1 MIYKCK
7 MCGGDLIIENNSVV
21 CECEYCGS
29 KQTIPTADNEKKMN
43 LFNRANY
50 LRLACEFDKAA
61 GIYENILA
69 EYSAE
74 SEAYWG
80 LCLCKYGIEY
90 VDDPLTGKKIPTC
103 HRTSYQSI
111 FEDENFQAALDYA
124 DSVATSVYREEA
136 KEIDRIQKSILDIA
150 SKEEPFDVF
159 ICYKETDE
167 KGERTKDSVLAQDIY
182 DVLTDK
188 GYKVFF
194 SRITL
199 EDKLGQEYEPY
210 IFSALN
216 SAKVMLAIGTKYEYY
231 NAVWVRNE
239 WSRFLEMRMSDK
251 EKTLIPCYA
260 DIDPYDM
267 PAEFKNLQGQDM
279 GKVGFIQ
286 DLLRGIAKIVG
297 KDQVKTE
304 TIVFAGNGSGNES
317 QVVQR
322 GFIALEDGDW
332 NNAKI
337 FFDQALN
344 LNAKSAES
352 YMGQA
357 LAALKCHN
365 IEEFVTH
372 CIGLNH
378 ESEWVK
384 KLITPDE
391 ASIQIKESVMN
402 TYTIPGYLEADTI
415 ADLFNIIVPYYD
427 KTNAYEKQLKE
438 EEEYFETDRLISKAY
453 KYAEGEYAQKL
464 ASAKEK
470 IFTEIT
476 HRRENAL
483 VEEHQDMAVA
493 LQTYKEKV
501 EEAKQQALKLFS
513 EASYRQETDYMNI
526 LSKMESAKTSQ
537 DYYTVEKMFGTMNGY
552 KDCVEKREECRQL
565 GDIQKKKE
573 DKAAELERQRKAAE
587 IKRRWKKIIVIASSI
602 CAVIFIICVL
612 SYINKNVIQPKRKY
626 DKAIELIDNHNY
638 EEGYELLKELGT
650 YKDSLDYVT
659 ENMYQRAVD
668 AFNKGDYKEAQL
680 LFSDI
685 EDYSDAISYLKKLKE
700 ELEYEDALAL
710 YEQGNT
716 DLLFEKYESSDNTK
730 IVDLNQKANYEIAIK
745 LCDEKKYEEAIE
757 YLSKC
762 GEYLDAKEKLNEI
775 AYDAGCNWMKRGF
788 LNKASDCFAKV
799 KDDYE
804 DCQKKKELCDEYKKY
819 TGAWMQKST
828 GVTFKIYVKL
838 DDGFEKALVN
848 YDSSYGI
855 YSFEI
860 AQIDDDVLRYQDRY
874 YSRHASEDCM
884 SDVNL
889 TITWVTEDKSN
900 IKLEVKDVPKYVSLW
915 MPNCYGTLERI
926 ETY

>member
-1 MIYKCK
+1 MNQNAKRIGLGYLVAGVVFTALFFLLPLQRNVTVWIAFFFGIISLLLGYILTYYAFSKGDDVKSRIYGIPLFTIGYKYTGTQIVFSLIVFGLSFLVVIPIWIVVVIEVIILGVFLVG
-7 MCGGDLIIENNSVV
+7 MQAGDIARDMVVQVENNMV
-21 CECEYCGS
+21 
-29 KQTIPTADNEKKMN
+29 
-43 LFNRANY
+43 
-50 LRLACEFDKAA
+50 
-61 GIYENILA
+61 
-69 EYSAE
+69 
-74 SEAYWG
+74 
-80 LCLCKYGIEY
+80 
-90 VDDPLTGKKIPTC
+90 
-103 HRTSYQSI
+103 
-111 FEDENFQAALDYA
+111 
-124 DSVATSVYREEA
+124 
-136 KEIDRIQKSILDIA
+136 
-150 SKEEPFDVF
+150 
-159 ICYKETDE
+159 
-167 KGERTKDSVLAQDIY
+167 
-182 DVLTDK
+182 
-188 GYKVFF
+188 
-194 SRITL
+194 
-199 EDKLGQEYEPY
+199 
-210 IFSALN
+210 
-216 SAKVMLAIGTKYEYY
+216 
-231 NAVWVRNE
+231 
-239 WSRFLEMRMSDK
+239 
-251 EKTLIPCYA
+251 
-260 DIDPYDM
+260 
-267 PAEFKNLQGQDM
+267 
-279 GKVGFIQ
+279 
-286 DLLRGIAKIVG
+286 
-297 KDQVKTE
+297 
-304 TIVFAGNGSGNES
+304 
-317 QVVQR
+317 
-322 GFIALEDGDW
+322 
-332 NNAKI
+332 
-337 FFDQALN
+337 
-344 LNAKSAES
+344 
-352 YMGQA
+352 
-357 LAALKCHN
+357 
-365 IEEFVTH
+365 
-372 CIGLNH
+372 
-378 ESEWVK
+378 
-384 KLITPDE
+384 
-391 ASIQIKESVMN
+391 
-402 TYTIPGYLEADTI
+402 
-415 ADLFNIIVPYYD
+415 
-427 KTNAYEKQLKE
+427 
-438 EEEYFETDRLISKAY
+438 
-453 KYAEGEYAQKL
+453 
-464 ASAKEK
+464 
-470 IFTEIT
+470 
-476 HRRENAL
+476 
-483 VEEHQDMAVA
+483 
-493 LQTYKEKV
+493 
-501 EEAKQQALKLFS
+501 
-513 EASYRQETDYMNI
+513 QET
-526 LSKMESAKTSQ
+526 SQ
-537 DYYTVEKMFGTMNGY
+537 WN
-552 KDCVEKREECRQL
+552 
-565 GDIQKKKE
+565 
-573 DKAAELERQRKAAE
+573 A
-587 IKRRWKKIIVIASSI
+587 IKVLASSI

-668 AFNKGDYKEAQL
+668 AINKGDYKEAQL

-685 EDYSDAISYLKKLKE
+685 EDYSDAKSYLKKMKE